1 MVRFLNKFGGE
12 MWVAEERV
20 EEYKAAGYKLAA
32 SSDAKPTDTPARKEA
47 TKKAT
52 VKIAAKET
60 TKKAVK
66 E

>member
-1 MVRFLNKFGGE
+1 

>member
-1 MVRFLNKFGGE
+1 

-32 SSDAKPTDTPARKEA
+32 SSGAKPTDTPAKKEA
-47 TKKAT
+47 TKKAA